1 MTIFY
6 SDQSLFKYI
15 NKYCPA
21 TLHLSPATRILNENP
36 GVVMIACAAIE
47 TSASTN
53 QHYLDLGGNM
63 CHHF

>member
-1 MTIFY
+1 MTILY

-15 NKYCPA
+15 TKYSPA
-21 TLHLSPATRILNENP
+21 MLHLSRATRILYENP
-36 GVVMIACAAIE
+36 GVVMIACASIE
-47 TSASTN
+47 MSASTN